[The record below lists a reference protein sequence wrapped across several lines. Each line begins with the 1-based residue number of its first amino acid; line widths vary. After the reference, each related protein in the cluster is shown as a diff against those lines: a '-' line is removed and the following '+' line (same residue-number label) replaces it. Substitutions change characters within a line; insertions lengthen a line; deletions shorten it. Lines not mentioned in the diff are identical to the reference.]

1 MSDII
6 PITRPSAG
14 MQQQPKTDS
23 TPKYPTE
30 TISLPSQGL
39 LYDTSNPLSVGTLE
53 MKNLTAREENL
64 LTNQTLIKNG
74 TLLDKLLESVIVDKT
89 IKIDDLLM
97 TDFDAAIFALRQLAY
112 GTTYDAVVTCGRCGK
127 ENQVEIDLS
136 ILKNKDLDL
145 SLYPKGENNFS
156 FQLPN
161 SKTNITFKFLTRKDI
176 YNIDKEIESLKKISK
191 QSTEMT
197 TRLNYIITSVDGDNT
212 TARIRKFVDGEL
224 LSKDSLELRRHIKQ
238 ISPELNSTF
247 EFCCSECEY
256 RKEEQIPMGITFLFP
271 N

>member
-6 PITRPSAG
+6 PITRPSMG
-14 MQQQPKTDS
+14 NTIPQKQEQ
-23 TPKYPTE
+23 PKYPTE
-30 TISLPSQGL
+30 IISLPSQGL
-39 LYDTSNPLSVGTLE
+39 LYDVNSPLASGTLE
-53 MKNLTAREENL
+53 VKNLTAKEENL
-64 LTNQTLIKNG
+64 LTNQSLIKNG

-97 TDFDAAIFALRQLAY
+97 VDFDSAIFATRRLAY
-112 GTTYDAVVTCGRCGK
+112 GNSYDATITCGKCGK
-127 ENQVEIDLS
+127 DNQVEIDLS
-136 ILKNKDLDL
+136 VLKNKELDL
-145 SLYPKGENNFS
+145 TLYPKGENNFS

-161 SKTNITFKFLTRKDI
+161 SKINITFKFLTRKDI

-212 TARIRKFVDGEL
+212 TARIRKFVDSEL

-238 ISPELNSTF
+238 LSPELNSTF
-247 EFCCSECEY
+247 EFCCSECDY
-256 RKEEQIPMGITFLFP
+256 KKEEVIPMGIMFLFP